1 MAKLGSFYVNQSGSK
16 YKLVYVT
23 PSSNAVPTVDQWA
36 FLVLER
42 RAFLDV
48 FPQRFVSIP
57 VVQLDRFFLGA
68 ERGPDVESPV

>member
-16 YKLVYVT
+16 YKVVYVT
-23 PSSNAVPTVDQWA
+23 PTSNAVPTVDQWV

-42 RAFLDV
+42 RALLDI

-57 VVQLDRFFLGA
+57 LAQLDRFFLGV
-68 ERGPDVESPV
+68 ERGPSNDSPA